1 MGNIFNLYLI
11 QPIFNAL
18 IFIYN
23 ALPWQDIGLATIILT
38 FLIRLV
44 FYPLFHK
51 SSKQQILMNRIQPEL
66 QKIQKEY
73 KDDKE
78 KQVKAQMALY
88 KKHKVNPFG
97 GCLFAIIQLPIILA
111 VYRVFLNGFGSDKLD
126 TLYHFVTRPETINSI
141 FLGLI
146 NLSKPNIGL
155 ALITAYLQYISS
167 KMIMPKKQPKQIEED
182 PKMKMASTLQKQ
194 MVFIAPVMT
203 LVVLIP
209 LPSIL
214 ALYWSA
220 TTIFSIFQQWLIKKT
235 IKVEDDSNKIIE
247 QDGTNKTI
255 N

>member
-1 MGNIFNLYLI
+1 MTDIFNLYLV
-11 QPIFNAL
+11 QPFFNLL
-18 IFIYN
+18 IYIYN
-23 ALPWQDIGLATIILT
+23 ILPWHDIGLATIILT

-78 KQVKAQMALY
+78 KQVKAQMELY
-88 KKHKVNPFG
+88 KKHNVNPFG
-97 GCLFAIIQLPIILA
+97 GCLFALVQLPIIWA
-111 VYRVFLNGFGSDKLD
+111 VYRVFLNGFGAEKLN
-126 TLYHFVTRPETINSI
+126 TLYSFVSRPETINAM

-146 NLSKPNIGL
+146 DLTKPNIWL
-155 ALITAYLQYISS
+155 ALITAYLQFLSS
-167 KMIMPKKQPKQIEED
+167 KMILPKTQPKTADED
-182 PKMKMASTLQKQ
+182 PKLKMASMMQKQ
-194 MVFIAPVMT
+194 MVYITPIMT
-203 LVVLIP
+203 LIILTP

-235 IKVEDDSNKIIE
+235 IKVDDTPKIIN
-247 QDGTNKTI
+247 QDGKDKTTN
-255 N
+255 

>member
-1 MGNIFNLYLI
+1 MSNIFNLYLV
-11 QPIFNAL
+11 QPFFNLL
-18 IFIYN
+18 IYIYN
-23 ALPWQDIGLATIILT
+23 VLPWHDIGLATIILT
-38 FLIRLV
+38 FIIRLI

-97 GCLFAIIQLPIILA
+97 GCLFAIVQLPIILA
-111 VYRVFLNGFGSDKLD
+111 VYRVFLNGFGAEKLN
-126 TLYHFVTRPETINSI
+126 TLYSFVTKPEIINSI

-146 NLSKPNIGL
+146 DLTKPNIGL
-155 ALITAYLQYISS
+155 ALITAYLQFISS
-167 KMIMPKKQPKQIEED
+167 KMIMPKTQPKSADED
-182 PKMKMASTLQKQ
+182 PKLKMASVMQKQ
-194 MVFIAPVMT
+194 MVYIAPVMT
-203 LVVLIP
+203 LVILIT

-214 ALYWSA
+214 ALYWAA

-235 IKVEDDSNKIIE
+235 IKVEDTPKIID

>member
-1 MGNIFNLYLI
+1 MTDIFNTYLV
-11 QPIFNAL
+11 QPFFNLL

-23 ALPWQDIGLATIILT
+23 ILPWHDIGLATIILT

-78 KQVKAQMALY
+78 KQVKAQMELY
-88 KKHKVNPFG
+88 KKHNVNPFG
-97 GCLFAIIQLPIILA
+97 GCLFALIQLPIIWA
-111 VYRVFLNGFGSDKLD
+111 VYRVFLNGFGADKLNA
-126 TLYHFVTRPETINSI
+126 LYSFVSRPETINSV

-146 NLSKPNIGL
+146 DLTKTNIWL
-155 ALITAYLQYISS
+155 ALITAYLQFISS
-167 KMIMPKKQPKQIEED
+167 KMILPKAQPKTGDED
-182 PKMKMASTLQKQ
+182 PKLKMASVMQKQ
-194 MVFIAPVMT
+194 MVYVTPVMT
-203 LVVLIP
+203 FIILAP

-214 ALYWSA
+214 ALYWAA

-235 IKVEDDSNKIIE
+235 IKVDETPKI
-247 QDGTNKTI
+247 G
-255 N
+255 

>member
-1 MGNIFNLYLI
+1 MFNLYFI
-11 QPIFNAL
+11 QPIFNVL

-23 ALPWQDIGLATIILT
+23 VLPWQDIGLAAILLT
-38 FLIRLV
+38 FLIRLI
-44 FYPLFHK
+44 FHPLFHK
-51 SSKQQILMNRIQPEL
+51 SSKQQILINRIQPEL
-66 QKIQKEY
+66 QKIQKDY

-78 KQVKAQMALY
+78 KQVQAQMELY

-97 GCLFAIIQLPIILA
+97 GCLLALVQLPIIWA
-111 VYRVFLNGFGSDKLD
+111 VYRVFLNGFGSERLD
-126 TLYHFVTRPETINSI
+126 TLYHFVSRPETINSI

-146 NLSKPNIGL
+146 DLSKTNIWL
-155 ALITAYLQYISS
+155 ALIAAYLQFISS
-167 KMIMPKKQPKQIEED
+167 KMIMPKEQSKQVEED
-182 PKMKMASTLQKQ
+182 PKMRMANTMQKQ

-209 LPSIL
+209 LPSII

-220 TTIFSIFQQWLIKKT
+220 TTIFSIFQQWIIKKT
-235 IKVEDDSNKIIE
+235 IKVEDNSNKIIE

>member
-1 MGNIFNLYLI
+1 MGNIFNVYFI
-11 QPIFNAL
+11 TPIFNTL

-23 ALPWQDIGLATIILT
+23 VLPWQDIGLATIILT
-38 FLIRLV
+38 FLIRLI

-51 SSKQQILMNRIQPEL
+51 STKQQILMNRIQPEL

-73 KDDKE
+73 KEDKE

-97 GCLFAIIQLPIILA
+97 GCLFAIIQLPIIWA
-111 VYRVFLNGFGSDKLD
+111 VYRVFLNGFGSEKLD
-126 TLYHFVTRPETINSI
+126 TLYHFVSRPETINSI

-146 NLSKPNIGL
+146 DLSKPNIIL
-155 ALITAYLQYISS
+155 AIITAYLQYISS
-167 KMIMPKKQPKQIEED
+167 KMIMPKQQPKQADED
-182 PKMKMASTLQKQ
+182 PKLKMANTLQKQ
-194 MVFIAPVMT
+194 MVFITPIMT
-203 LVVLIP
+203 LVILIP

-235 IKVEDDSNKIIE
+235 IKVEDTPKIIE

>member
-1 MGNIFNLYLI
+1 M
-11 QPIFNAL
+11 
-18 IFIYN
+18 
-23 ALPWQDIGLATIILT
+23 PWQDIGLAAIFLT
-38 FLIRLV
+38 FLIRLI

-51 SSKQQILMNRIQPEL
+51 SSKQQILINRIQPEL
-66 QKIQKEY
+66 QKIQKDY

-78 KQVKAQMALY
+78 KQVQAQMELY

-97 GCLFAIIQLPIILA
+97 GCLLALVQLPIIWA
-111 VYRVFLNGFGSDKLD
+111 VYRVFLNGFGSERLD
-126 TLYHFVTRPETINSI
+126 TLYHFVSRPETINSI

-146 NLSKPNIGL
+146 DLSKTNIWL
-155 ALITAYLQYISS
+155 ALIAAYLQFISS
-167 KMIMPKKQPKQIEED
+167 KMIMPKKQSKQTEED
-182 PKMKMASTLQKQ
+182 PKMRMANTMQKQ

-209 LPSIL
+209 LPSII

-220 TTIFSIFQQWLIKKT
+220 TTIFSIFQQWIIKKT

>member
-1 MGNIFNLYLI
+1 MTNIFNLYLI
-11 QPIFNAL
+11 QPIFNTL

-23 ALPWQDIGLATIILT
+23 VLPWPDIGLATIVLT

-51 SSKQQILMNRIQPEL
+51 SSKQQILMSRIQPEL

-73 KDDKE
+73 KEDKE

-111 VYRVFLNGFGSDKLD
+111 VYRVFLNGFGSERLD
-126 TLYHFVTRPETINSI
+126 ALYSFISRPEIINSI

-146 NLSKPNIGL
+146 DLSKPNIGL
-155 ALITAYLQYISS
+155 ALITAYLQYVSS
-167 KMIMPKKQPKQIEED
+167 KMVLPKKQPKQADED
-182 PKMKMASTLQKQ
+182 PKMKMAGTLQRQ
-194 MVFIAPVMT
+194 MVFIAPIMT
-203 LVVLIP
+203 LVILIS

-255 N
+255 S